1 MAGGSVMAGYP
12 QAEADEHRPCGEGVT
27 RTTDPKARLW
37 PVTVT
42 FTSGARP
49 MRTTIRAIS
58 SGQAEQFARARH
70 PYVRSVAVERVPL

>member
-1 MAGGSVMAGYP
+1 MSTRYQAVTDEP
-12 QAEADEHRPCGEGVT
+12 QAVGEGIT
-27 RTTDPKARLW
+27 RTSDPRARLW
-37 PVTVT
+37 PVTIT

-49 MRTTIRAIS
+49 LRTTIRAVS